1 MAEPSSYT
9 CTDYR
14 AEMILL
20 SLQRQLHQKNLPEIE
35 KEKLLEEIK
44 KLESLMKISD

>member
-1 MAEPSSYT
+1 MAENKAYT

-20 SLQRQLHQKNLPEIE
+20 SLQRQLHQKNLPESE

-44 KLESLMKISD
+44 KIEYFS